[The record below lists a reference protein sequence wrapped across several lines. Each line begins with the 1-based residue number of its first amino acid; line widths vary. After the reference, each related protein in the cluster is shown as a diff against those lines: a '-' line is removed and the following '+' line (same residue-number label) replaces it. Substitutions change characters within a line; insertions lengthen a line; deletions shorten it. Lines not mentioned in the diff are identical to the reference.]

1 MLGTLNG
8 IFGGSK
14 EHSFKA
20 QNGSTLKYT
29 MINILGTDE
38 RQDETL
44 SMSVASDF
52 DVKQLTRFKEYNF
65 IIDVTVHD
73 KGKKVKVMGIIP
85 FDTEN
90 KSNK

>member
-8 IFGGSK
+8 IYGGSK

-20 QNGSTLKYT
+20 SNGSTLKYT
-29 MINILGTDE
+29 MINILGTEE

-44 SMSVASDF
+44 SMSVSKDF
-52 DVKQLTRFKEYNF
+52 DVNQLKRFQEYNF
-65 IIDVTVHD
+65 IIDVTVQD

-85 FDTEN
+85 FETEN

>member
-8 IFGGSK
+8 IYGGSK
-14 EHSFKA
+14 EHSFKT
-20 QNGSTLKYT
+20 QNGNTLKYT
-29 MINILGTDE
+29 MINILGTDD
-38 RQDETL
+38 RQDENL

-65 IIDVTVHD
+65 IIDITVQD

-85 FDTEN
+85 FEN
-90 KSNK
+90 ESKSNK